1 MAKIKIENIKFDFLT
16 SRGQSPGQVNVI
28 AGTLENGN
36 GGTTHDVVS
45 IIIHEDYGTDGFAH
59 DIAVWEVSDLTNS

>member
-1 MAKIKIENIKFDFLT
+1 
-16 SRGQSPGQVNVI
+16 VI

-36 GGTTHDVVS
+36 GGTKHDVVS

-59 DIAVWEVSDLTNS
+59 DIAVWEVRGVLIHEQFSIYLIK